1 MEINPKGMEDLYDN
15 DIVLTAKEEEVLKM
29 LAAGKKS
36 TEIAEGLH
44 LSLPAIKWYRQ
55 RLKSKFNAATT
66 GELLVKA
73 IEHKML

>member
-1 MEINPKGMEDLYDN
+1 MEDLIN
-15 DIVLTAKEEEVLKM
+15 NEIILSSKEERVLKL

-36 TEIAEGLH
+36 QEIADELS

-73 IEHKML
+73 IGQKIL

>member
-1 MEINPKGMEDLYDN
+1 MED
-15 DIVLTAKEEEVLKM
+15 IVNNEITLSAKEEKILKM
-29 LAAGKKS
+29 LAAGKRS
-36 TEIAEGLH
+36 TEIAVEMH

-55 RLKSKFNAATT
+55 RLKSKFDAATT